1 MKSSNIKCCT
11 GVCGTCTHNHTLASS
26 HMHTLIGSQLFLPSL
41 PTPKNPL
48 LKTSEHCVLT
58 RPIKNSP
65 SCHMTAKISCL
76 TAHSSKILA
85 DVLQLS
91 SPNVTVGCTERQRLN
106 DDLQMT
112 LPFQEWAQNDIV
124 LVITKDD
131 HLIHIHIPSET
142 TPTSC
147 FGTL

>member
-1 MKSSNIKCCT
+1 
-11 GVCGTCTHNHTLASS
+11 
-26 HMHTLIGSQLFLPSL
+26 
-41 PTPKNPL
+41 
-48 LKTSEHCVLT
+48 
-58 RPIKNSP
+58 
-65 SCHMTAKISCL
+65 MTAKISCL